1 MSDLIELRKKALE
14 NLAKLKKA
22 NSNLNVSPSPTPS
35 ISPPKKIIAIN
46 KPPVEIEG
54 LSTKQTILR
63 KIRHLRAEQSDLSN
77 TLYSISP
84 NLNCKE
90 LTQNIVSIGR
100 EIESLWS
107 QYRGNKALEET
118 KVIVE
123 KSPELLKVEYE
134 LKKLREERSKL
145 NAKLRQKGSARDLIA
160 KWDDRLGTVQL
171 IIEDLEV
178 KQKLLKGEQ
187 E

>member
-1 MSDLIELRKKALE
+1 MDLEALRKKAQ
-14 NLAKLKKA
+14 LALSKLKTA
-22 NSNLNVSPSPTPS
+22 NLNSDLPSPTPS
-35 ISPPKKIIAIN
+35 ITPKKIIAIN
-46 KPPVEIEG
+46 KAPVEIEG

-77 TLYSISP
+77 TLHAVPP

-90 LTQNIVSIGR
+90 LTQKIVSIGR
-100 EIESLWS
+100 EIEGLWS

-134 LKKLREERSKL
+134 IKKFREERSKL
-145 NAKLRQKGSARDLIA
+145 NAKLRQKGSARDMIA

-178 KQKLLKGEQ
+178 KQKVLKGEK